1 MGWYHGSTH
10 TDMRQP
16 ITLPFQCVHTVFLI
30 LILSQQ
36 EKKASYLSLLF
47 LKSFYGVSTLTFV
60 GQKSLH
66 FTRYKKTRVSRCIF

>member
-16 ITLPFQCVHTVFLI
+16 TTLPFQCVHTVYLI

-36 EKKASYLSLLF
+36 EKKASIVNEYM
-47 LKSFYGVSTLTFV
+47 GNDW
-60 GQKSLH
+60 
-66 FTRYKKTRVSRCIF
+66 